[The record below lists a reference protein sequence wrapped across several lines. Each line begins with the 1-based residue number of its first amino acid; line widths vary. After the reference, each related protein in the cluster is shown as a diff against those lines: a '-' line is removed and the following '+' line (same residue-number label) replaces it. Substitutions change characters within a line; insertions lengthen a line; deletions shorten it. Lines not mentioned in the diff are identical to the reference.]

1 MNRLVL
7 EAAELAE
14 PRAVELERG
23 EAVVFSRPAPDKT
36 SGNEDAAA
44 VFELQGGAVVLAVAD
59 GLGGGPAGAQAASI
73 AMRGWKKSVV
83 ITGEVFRI
91 APVAGSRRSISRRS

>member
-73 AMRGWKKSVV
+73 AALTAARSWPS
-83 ITGEVFRI
+83 TRAVFQ
-91 APVAGSRRSISRRS
+91 P

>member
-59 GLGGGPAGAQAASI
+59 GLGGGPAGAPKFPQAMALTFLLRWYRRTG
-73 AMRGWKKSVV
+73 APSVGAAHDRV
-83 ITGEVFRI
+83 TSTV
-91 APVAGSRRSISRRS
+91 